1 MGKTQQNFAVMFA
14 DVAGSTQLYE
24 KVGDSIANQMI
35 GDAIKLA
42 SDIII
47 NHHGTIVKTIGD
59 EVMCR
64 FVDANQALRCACE
77 INETMEKQPV
87 RNGVGLFFSI
97 GVHWGTA
104 ILQDDGDIFG
114 DVVNL
119 AAKIA
124 KKAKSRQI
132 ITTDTTH
139 RCLTSKALKSKCHQ
153 LEPIHVKGRSEAV
166 PIFEVM
172 WEPDELQC
180 MPTIVGHSLDLIS
193 NKPLHIYYQHRKQIL
208 QPGSPAYTFGR
219 GAQCDQLV
227 ASTLA
232 SRVHARIESRQ
243 GIFFLID
250 ESTNGT
256 YIKIDNKSPVF
267 LRQQEIALQ
276 DNGVISFGEE
286 LSDSSEFVLRFNF

>member
-14 DVAGSTQLYE
+14 DVAGSTRLYE
-24 KVGDSIANQMI
+24 RLGDSIANQMI

-42 SDIII
+42 SEIIKKHDGVVI
-47 NHHGTIVKTIGD
+47 KTIGD

-64 FVDANQALRCACE
+64 FPSADKAILCACD
-77 INETMEKQPV
+77 INETMENQPIK
-87 RNGVGLFFSI
+87 NGVGLVFSI

-119 AAKIA
+119 ASKMAKLA
-124 KKAKSRQI
+124 KARQI
-132 ITTDTTH
+132 ITTGTTQ
-139 RCLTSKALKSKCHQ
+139 RCIISKELQSKFR
-153 LEPIHVKGRSEAV
+153 EIEKMHVKGRTEPVS
-166 PIFEVM
+166 IYEVM
-172 WEPDELQC
+172 WEPDELQA
-180 MPTIVGHSLDLIS
+180 MPTIIGHSLELTS
-193 NKPLHIYYQHRKQIL
+193 NKPLNIYYQHRKQVL
-208 QPGSPAYTFGR
+208 EPGSPSFTFGR

-256 YIKIDNKSPVF
+256 YVKIDDKSPVL
-267 LRQQEIALQ
+267 LRHQEIPLQ
-276 DNGVISFGEE
+276 GKGVISFGQE
-286 LSDSSEFVLRFNF
+286 LKSSSEYLLHFNF

>member
-14 DVAGSTQLYE
+14 DVAGSTRLYE
-24 KVGDSIANQMI
+24 RVGDSIANQMV
-35 GDAIKLA
+35 GDAINLA
-42 SDIII
+42 SEIVKK
-47 NHHGTIVKTIGD
+47 HHGTVVKTIGD

-77 INETMEKQPV
+77 INETMEKQPI

-97 GVHWGTA
+97 GIHWGTA

-124 KKAKSRQI
+124 KVAKSRQI
-132 ITTDTTH
+132 ITTGTTQ
-139 RCLTSKALKSKCHQ
+139 RCLTSKDLKSKCHEV
-153 LEPIHVKGRSEAV
+153 EPIHVKGRTEVV
-166 PIFEVM
+166 PIYEVM

-193 NKPLHIYYQHRKQIL
+193 NKPLNIYYQHRKQTL
-208 QPGSPAYTFGR
+208 RPGAPAYTFGR

-243 GIFFLID
+243 GIFFLVD

-256 YIKIDNKSPVF
+256 YVKIDSKSPVL
-267 LRQQEIALQ
+267 LRHQEIALQ

-286 LSDSSEFVLRFNF
+286 LDAGSEFVLRFNF

>member
-1 MGKTQQNFAVMFA
+1 MGRTQQNFAVMFA
-14 DVAGSTQLYE
+14 DVVGSTRLYE
-24 KVGDSIANQMI
+24 RLGDSIASQMI
-35 GDAIKLA
+35 ADAINIA
-42 SDIII
+42 SNII
-47 NHHGTIVKTIGD
+47 HKYHGTIVKTIGD

-97 GVHWGTA
+97 GIHWGTA
-104 ILQDDGDIFG
+104 ILEDDGDIFG

-124 KKAKSRQI
+124 TVAKSRQI
-132 ITTDTTH
+132 IITGTTQ
-139 RCLTSKALKSKCHQ
+139 RCLTSKDLQSKCHEV
-153 LEPIHVKGRSEAV
+153 EPIHVKGRSDIV

-193 NKPLHIYYQHRKQIL
+193 NKALNIYYQHRKQTL
-208 QPGSPAYTFGR
+208 KPGSPAYSFGR
-219 GAQCDQLV
+219 GAQCDQLI
-227 ASTLA
+227 ASHLA
-232 SRVHARIESRQ
+232 SRVHARIENRQ

-256 YIKIDNKSPVF
+256 YVKINTKSPVF
-267 LRQQEIALQ
+267 LRHQEIALQ
-276 DNGVISFGEE
+276 DNGVVSFGEE
-286 LSDSSEFVLRFNF
+286 ISAGSEFELRFNF

>member
-1 MGKTQQNFAVMFA
+1 
-14 DVAGSTQLYE
+14 
-24 KVGDSIANQMI
+24 
-35 GDAIKLA
+35 
-42 SDIII
+42 
-47 NHHGTIVKTIGD
+47 
-59 EVMCR
+59 MCR
-64 FVDANQALRCACE
+64 FDDANQALQCACE
-77 INETMEKQPV
+77 INEIMEKQPV

-104 ILQDDGDIFG
+104 ILEDDGDIFG
-114 DVVNL
+114 DAVNL

-132 ITTDTTH
+132 ITSGTTQ
-139 RCLTSKALKSKCHQ
+139 RRLTSKELKSKCHQ
-153 LEPIHVKGRSEAV
+153 LEPVHVKGRNEAV

-180 MPTIVGHSLDLIS
+180 MPTIVGLSLDLIS
-193 NKPLHIYYQHRKQIL
+193 NKPLHIYYQHRKHIL
-208 QPGSPAYTFGR
+208 QPGSLTYTFGR

-232 SRVHARIESRQ
+232 SREHARIESRQ

-256 YIKIDNKSPVF
+256 YVKMDDKSPVF
-267 LRQQEIALQ
+267 LHHQEVALQ
-276 DNGVISFGEE
+276 GNGTISFGEE
-286 LSDSSEFVLRFNF
+286 FDAGSEFVLRFNF

>member
-1 MGKTQQNFAVMFA
+1 MGRTQQNFAVMFA
-14 DVAGSTQLYE
+14 DVVGSTQLYE
-24 KVGDSIANQMI
+24 RLGDSIASQMI
-35 GDAIKLA
+35 ADAINIA
-42 SDIII
+42 SNIILKY
-47 NHHGTIVKTIGD
+47 HGTIVKTIGD

-64 FVDANQALRCACE
+64 FVDANQAVLCACE

-87 RNGVGLFFSI
+87 RNGVGLFFSTGI
-97 GVHWGTA
+97 HWGTA
-104 ILQDDGDIFG
+104 ILEEDGDIFG
-114 DVVNL
+114 DAVNL

-132 ITTDTTH
+132 ITTGTTQ
-139 RCLTSKALKSKCHQ
+139 RCLTSKDLKSKCH
-153 LEPIHVKGRSEAV
+153 EVEAIHVKGRSAPV

-172 WEPDELQC
+172 WEPDELHC

-193 NKPLHIYYQHRKQIL
+193 NKPLNIYYHFRKHTL

-256 YIKIDNKSPVF
+256 YVKINTKSPVF
-267 LRQQEIALQ
+267 LRHQEIALQ
-276 DNGVISFGEE
+276 DSGIISFGEE
-286 LSDSSEFVLRFNF
+286 LSAGSEFELRFTF